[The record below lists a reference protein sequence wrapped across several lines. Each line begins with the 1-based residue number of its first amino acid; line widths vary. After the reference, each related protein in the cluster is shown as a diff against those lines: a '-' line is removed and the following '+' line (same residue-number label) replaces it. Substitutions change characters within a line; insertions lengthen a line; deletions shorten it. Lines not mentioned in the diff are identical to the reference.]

1 MGQRRHESCAPKSPR
16 RRPRRLTGALSLL
29 VTTGLV
35 AATAGARAQTPAAA
49 GASGREPLNS
59 ERIEA
64 RFGSYG
70 IEVLESGMRVRVS
83 NLYSGA
89 GDTRTCRT
97 FAVVRYPEV
106 VDAAFAD
113 EHAAILAGQSIGA
126 TFVANGWTVIKSH
139 RYFGTL
145 AAGER
150 VDRLMG
156 GVGRTPLAVHV
167 YTLEIERGNER
178 FEYAD
183 IAEVHHPDY
192 LTLADLRRI
201 YAADME
207 WPTPID
213 GWTAKMLA
221 LTAERMR

>member
-1 MGQRRHESCAPKSPR
+1 MQCPVERRAAKHGRR
-16 RRPRRLTGALSLL
+16 RRPRRLARALPW
-29 VTTGLV
+29 LV
-35 AATAGARAQTPAAA
+35 AGLCAASAGARAQTPAASEPA
-49 GASGREPLNS
+49 GRELLNS

-70 IEVLESGMRVRVS
+70 IEVLESDGRVRVS

-89 GDTRTCRT
+89 GDARICRT

-106 VDAAFAD
+106 VDPAFAV

-126 TFVANGWTVIKSH
+126 TFVAHGWTVVKSH

-145 AAGER
+145 PAGKR

-156 GVGRTPLAVHV
+156 GVGAMPLAVHV
-167 YTLEIERGNER
+167 YTLEIERGDER
-178 FEYAD
+178 FEYAA

-201 YAADME
+201 YAAGIE

-213 GWTAKMLA
+213 DWTAGMLA
-221 LTAERMR
+221 LTAGRMD